1 MENNSGTNTTL
12 LVIILVIIVGVGVW
26 WFTSHKKPVS
36 DNGGVNIELKMPAG
50 DSSGSPSG
58 AN

>member
-26 WFTSHKKPVS
+26 WFTSHKKPA
-36 DNGGVNIELKMPAG
+36 DDGGLNIELKMPAG
-50 DSSGSPSG
+50 DSSGSTSG
-58 AN
+58 TN